1 MKFSIKKFNGDDR
14 YSWAVFRAS
23 DVRGMRSPI
32 FSGQA
37 SPLVSG
43 LSRQDA
49 SYHKSKL
56 ESSAGNA
63 SQMSDDERWY
73 YHKSKVTRLAQLS
86 DDEKRLKEIDQEL
99 LELKNARLLKL
110 KSSRGGI

>member
-37 SPLVSG
+37 SPVVSG
-43 LSRQDA
+43 LSRRDA
-49 SYHKSKL
+49 NFYKSNL
-56 ESSAGNA
+56 ESGTPEDELYYRHEKERRRKTDARL
-63 SQMSDDERWY
+63 SDDER
-73 YHKSKVTRLAQLS
+73 
-86 DDEKRLKEIDQEL
+86 RLKEIDARL
-99 LELKNARLLKL
+99 LELK
-110 KSSRGGI
+110 SC